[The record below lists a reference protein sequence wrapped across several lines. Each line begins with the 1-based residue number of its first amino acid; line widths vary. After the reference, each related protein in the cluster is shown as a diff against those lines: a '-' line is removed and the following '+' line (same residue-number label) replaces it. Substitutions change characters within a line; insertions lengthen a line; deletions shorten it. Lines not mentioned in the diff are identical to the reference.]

1 MTAQSA
7 AEIIS
12 FYHPNLKILL
22 TAMNG
27 RESSEYVRE
36 LPVSIDSM
44 KFHIDNKMVSTDDF
58 LKTCTHKGSFYI
70 MAGISNE
77 TEARYYHPGM
87 AGYFLEEVAPEF
99 DLIIADAGNELDNG
113 LAVGALSLSEE
124 VFLVITQQESAL
136 RRYEKNRRLLDDLG
150 VGIGAFVINKY
161 CEQDPYG
168 LPYLSDRLETGKE
181 KIFKV
186 DSAGWSRQAEIDNKT
201 LLEYKNE
208 TYTLDII
215 ALANYILN
223 KIGIAEIQRQRKSRW
238 KSFI

>member
-7 AEIIS
+7 AETIS

-36 LPVSIDSM
+36 QPVTIDSM
-44 KFHIDNKMVSTDDF
+44 KFHIDNKMVSTEDF

-77 TEARYYHPGM
+77 TEARYYHPNM

-136 RRYEKNRRLLDDLG
+136 RRYEKNRKLLDDLG

-161 CEQDPYG
+161 YEQDPYG
-168 LPYLSDRLETGKE
+168 LSYLSDRLETGKE
-181 KIFKV
+181 RIFKV

-215 ALANYILN
+215 ALANHILN